1 MTIPRCR
8 RCHRVLRDPD
18 SIGIGFGRTCFEK
31 TTGRKIGKQGV
42 LRANSRSSKSKRK
55 PESCQKNM
63 NIFEFLEEVKE
74 REVDVETG
82 KDPIQEN
89 SLAADSEWSLS
100 NESS

>member
-1 MTIPRCR
+1 
-8 RCHRVLRDPD
+8 
-18 SIGIGFGRTCFEK
+18 
-31 TTGRKIGKQGV
+31 
-42 LRANSRSSKSKRK
+42 
-55 PESCQKNM
+55 M

>member
-1 MTIPRCR
+1 
-8 RCHRVLRDPD
+8 
-18 SIGIGFGRTCFEK
+18 
-31 TTGRKIGKQGV
+31 
-42 LRANSRSSKSKRK
+42 
-55 PESCQKNM
+55 M
-63 NIFEFLEEVKE
+63 NIFEFIKEVKE